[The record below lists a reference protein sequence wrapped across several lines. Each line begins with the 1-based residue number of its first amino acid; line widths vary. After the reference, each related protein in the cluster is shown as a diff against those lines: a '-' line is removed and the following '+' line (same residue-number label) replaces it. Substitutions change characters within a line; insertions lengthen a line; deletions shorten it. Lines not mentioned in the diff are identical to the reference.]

1 MEKITYSAKLSD
13 LNNYKDTEDIYGGT
27 YTNGK
32 PISIDI
38 QIWNNKYGTVD
49 VEDLENFVLNL
60 YFDKYE
66 DNSLLQFI
74 TLSRNNVEEVPI
86 DIMNGV
92 ATATFYNNVV
102 LKGTANNGD
111 PETNVDNY
119 IDLTLT
125 FNVNNSDIVLKSQD
139 LKNLFLEVVKQ

>member
-13 LNNYKDTEDIYGGT
+13 LSVYRDTEDIYGGT
-27 YTNGK
+27 YTNNK

-38 QIWNNKYGTVD
+38 QIWNNKYGTTDVD
-49 VEDLENFVLNL
+49 DLENFVLNL

-74 TLSRNNVEEVPI
+74 TLSRNDVEQIPI
-86 DIMNGV
+86 DIVNGV
-92 ATATFYNNVV
+92 ATATFYNDVV
-102 LKGTANNGD
+102 IKGTANNGD
-111 PETNVDNY
+111 PEINTDNY

-125 FNVNNSDIVLKSQD
+125 FNVNDSDIVLKNQD
-139 LKNLFLEVVKQ
+139 LKNLFLEVIKQ

>member
-139 LKNLFLEVVKQ
+139 LKNLFLEVIKQ

>member
-86 DIMNGV
+86 DVMNGV